1 MNHPNSVLKFSLGL
15 NGMSF
20 DLDNQPIHLEQGLV
34 FINSKS
40 ISNGVIDEL
49 AIEKMIYFIEEII
62 ESQPLR
68 NLNINGIAVTADT
81 TMTQLS
87 ELFFSAKKQISRI
100 ELENGFNSFIERL
113 SYYTNQVDPNQL
125 YIFTYF
131 VFIREMMHHLRVE
144 QIQIIYEMISQPD
157 NSS

>member
-1 MNHPNSVLKFSLGL
+1 
-15 NGMSF
+15 F
-20 DLDNQPIHLEQGLV
+20 DVDSQHIHLEQGLG

-81 TMTQLS
+81 AMAQLS
-87 ELFFSAKKQISRI
+87 KLFFSAKKQISRI
-100 ELENGFNSFIERL
+100 ELEHGFNDFIERL

-144 QIQIIYEMISQPD
+144 QIQII
-157 NSS
+157 

>member
-1 MNHPNSVLKFSLGL
+1 LNSLW
-15 NGMSF
+15 F
-20 DLDNQPIHLEQGLV
+20 DVDSQHIHLEQGLG

-40 ISNGVIDEL
+40 ISKGVIDEL

-68 NLNINGIAVTADT
+68 NLNIGGVAVTADT
-81 TMTQLS
+81 AMAQLS

-100 ELENGFNSFIERL
+100 ELEHGFNDFIERL
-113 SYYTNQVDPNQL
+113 SYYTNQMAPNQL

-144 QIQIIYEMISQPD
+144 QIQIL
-157 NSS
+157 

>member
-125 YIFTYF
+125 YIFTCF

-144 QIQIIYEMISQPD
+144 QIQII
-157 NSS
+157 

>member
-1 MNHPNSVLKFSLGL
+1 MTPSDSALKFSLGL
-15 NGMSF
+15 NGLSF
-20 DLDNQPIHLEQGLV
+20 DLDNQHIQLEQGLG

-40 ISNGVIDEL
+40 ISHSVIDEL

-68 NLNINGIAVTADT
+68 NLNIGSVAVTADT
-81 TMTQLS
+81 AMTQLS

-100 ELENGFNSFIERL
+100 ELEHAFNDFIERL
-113 SYYTNQVDPNQL
+113 SYYTSQVLPNQL

-131 VFIREMMHHLRVE
+131 VFVREMMHHLRIE
-144 QIQIIYEMISQPD
+144 QIQII
-157 NSS
+157 

>member
-1 MNHPNSVLKFSLGL
+1 MNHPNSILKFSLDL
-15 NGMSF
+15 NSLSF
-20 DLDNQPIHLEQGLV
+20 DVDSQHIHLEQGLG

-81 TMTQLS
+81 AMAQLS
-87 ELFFSAKKQISRI
+87 KLFFSAKKQISRI
-100 ELENGFNSFIERL
+100 ELEHGFNDFIERL
-113 SYYTNQVDPNQL
+113 SYYTNQVAPDQL

-144 QIQIIYEMISQPD
+144 EIQIL
-157 NSS
+157 

>member
-1 MNHPNSVLKFSLGL
+1 MNHPNSILKFSLDL
-15 NGMSF
+15 NSLSF
-20 DLDNQPIHLEQGLV
+20 DVDSQHIHLEQGLG

-81 TMTQLS
+81 AMAQLS
-87 ELFFSAKKQISRI
+87 KLFLVLKA
-100 ELENGFNSFIERL
+100 
-113 SYYTNQVDPNQL
+113 NQP
-125 YIFTYF
+125 Y
-131 VFIREMMHHLRVE
+131 RA
-144 QIQIIYEMISQPD
+144 
-157 NSS
+157 

>member
-1 MNHPNSVLKFSLGL
+1 HPNSVLKFSLGL

-144 QIQIIYEMISQPD
+144 QIQII
-157 NSS
+157 

>member
-1 MNHPNSVLKFSLGL
+1 MIHPDSVLKFSLSL
-15 NGMSF
+15 NGLSF
-20 DLDNQPIHLEQGLV
+20 DLDNQHIELEQGV
-34 FINSKS
+34 GFVNSKS
-40 ISNGVIDEL
+40 IGHGVIDEL

-68 NLNINGIAVTADT
+68 NLNISGVAVTADIA
-81 TMTQLS
+81 MTQLS
-87 ELFFSAKKQISRI
+87 ELFFRAKKQISRI
-100 ELENGFNSFIERL
+100 ELEHGFNDFIERL

-144 QIQIIYEMISQPD
+144 QIHVM
-157 NSS
+157 

>member
-1 MNHPNSVLKFSLGL
+1 MNHPNSILKFSLDL
-15 NGMSF
+15 NSLSF
-20 DLDNQPIHLEQGLV
+20 DVDSQHIHLEQGLG

-81 TMTQLS
+81 AMAQLS
-87 ELFFSAKKQISRI
+87 KLFFSAKKQISRI
-100 ELENGFNSFIERL
+100 ELEHGFNDFIERL
-113 SYYTNQVDPNQL
+113 SYYTSQVASDQL

-131 VFIREMMHHLRVE
+131 VFVREMMHHLRVE
-144 QIQIIYEMISQPD
+144 EIQII
-157 NSS
+157 

>member
-1 MNHPNSVLKFSLGL
+1 MNYPNSVLKFSLGL

-20 DLDNQPIHLEQGLV
+20 DVDSQHIHLEQGLG

-49 AIEKMIYFIEEII
+49 AIEKMIYFNEEII

-81 TMTQLS
+81 TMAQLS
-87 ELFFSAKKQISRI
+87 ELFFSAKKQISRT
-100 ELENGFNSFIERL
+100 ELEHGFNDFIERL

-144 QIQIIYEMISQPD
+144 QIQII
-157 NSS
+157 

>member
-1 MNHPNSVLKFSLGL
+1 MNHPNSILKFSLGL
-15 NGMSF
+15 SSLSF
-20 DLDNQPIHLEQGLV
+20 DVDSQHIHVEQGLG

-40 ISNGVIDEL
+40 ISNSVIDEL

-68 NLNINGIAVTADT
+68 NLNINGIAVTVDT
-81 TMTQLS
+81 AMAQLS
-87 ELFFSAKKQISRI
+87 KLFFSAKKQISRI
-100 ELENGFNSFIERL
+100 ELEHGFNSFIERL
-113 SYYTNQVDPNQL
+113 SYYTNQVAPDQL

-144 QIQIIYEMISQPD
+144 QIQII
-157 NSS
+157 

>member
-1 MNHPNSVLKFSLGL
+1 MNHPNSILKFSLGL
-15 NGMSF
+15 SSLSF
-20 DLDNQPIHLEQGLV
+20 DVDSQHIHVEQGLG

-40 ISNGVIDEL
+40 ISNSVIDEL

-81 TMTQLS
+81 AMAQLR
-87 ELFFSAKKQISRI
+87 ELFFGAKKQISRI
-100 ELENGFNSFIERL
+100 ELEHGFNDFIERL

-144 QIQIIYEMISQPD
+144 QIQII
-157 NSS
+157 

>member
-1 MNHPNSVLKFSLGL
+1 MNHPNTILKFSLDL
-15 NGMSF
+15 NSLSF
-20 DLDNQPIHLEQGLV
+20 DVDSQHIHLEQGLG

-81 TMTQLS
+81 AMAQLS
-87 ELFFSAKKQISRI
+87 KLFFSAKKQISRI
-100 ELENGFNSFIERL
+100 ELEHGFNDFIERL
-113 SYYTNQVDPNQL
+113 SYYTSQVASDQL

-131 VFIREMMHHLRVE
+131 VFVREMMHHLRVE
-144 QIQIIYEMISQPD
+144 EIQII
-157 NSS
+157 